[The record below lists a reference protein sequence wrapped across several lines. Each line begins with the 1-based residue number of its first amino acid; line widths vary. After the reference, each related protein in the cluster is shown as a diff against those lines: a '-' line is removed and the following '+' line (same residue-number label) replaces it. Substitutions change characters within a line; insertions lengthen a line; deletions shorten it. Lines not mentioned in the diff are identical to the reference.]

1 MQQFQQ
7 RGCCF
12 LLQIGQFTFAGYRA
26 NMGHHRGSDNSGFL
40 SERSERPTFVVFV
53 ADGEMFEGLQ
63 KNATQGILWG
73 HDFPVWEVVF
83 SIFIDLWLKTGFF
96 GRSGYFTV
104 FNPTFLARLY
114 DFW

>member
-1 MQQFQQ
+1 M
-7 RGCCF
+7 
-12 LLQIGQFTFAGYRA
+12 LQIGQFTFTGNRA
-26 NMGHHRGSDNSGFL
+26 NMGHHRRSDNSGFL
-40 SERSERPTFVVFV
+40 SERSESPTFAGLV

-63 KNATQGILWG
+63 KNGTQGILWG
-73 HDFPVWEVVF
+73 HVFPVWEVVF
-83 SIFIDLWLKTGFF
+83 SIFIDLWLKTGLF

>member
-12 LLQIGQFTFAGYRA
+12 LLQIGQFTFTGYRA
-26 NMGHHRGSDNSGFL
+26 NIGHHRRSDNSGFL
-40 SERSERPTFVVFV
+40 SERSERPTFAVFM
-53 ADGEMFEGLQ
+53 ADGEIFGGLQ
-63 KNATQGILWG
+63 KSGTQGILWG
-73 HDFPVWEVVF
+73 HVFPVWEVVF
-83 SIFIDLWLKTGFF
+83 SILIDLWLRIGILWEP
-96 GRSGYFTV
+96 GYFRV